1 MCIFGPLFNGSA
13 ATSHAATAL
22 RKNLLMYIRWK
33 NMTNRGL
40 YSTWGTES
48 GRVALGREH
57 KSDSLTFLLENI
69 RASSESWK
77 LVQ

>member
-1 MCIFGPLFNGSA
+1 
-13 ATSHAATAL
+13 
-22 RKNLLMYIRWK
+22 MYIRLK

-40 YSTWGTES
+40 YSTWGVES
-48 GRVALGREH
+48 GRIGLGREH
-57 KSDSLTFLLENI
+57 KSASLTFLLNNI